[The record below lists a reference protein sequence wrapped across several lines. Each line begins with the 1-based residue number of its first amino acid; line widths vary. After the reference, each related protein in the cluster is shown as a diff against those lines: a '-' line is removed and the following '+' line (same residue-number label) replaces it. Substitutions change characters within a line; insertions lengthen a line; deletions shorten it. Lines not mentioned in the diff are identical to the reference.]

1 MNKRKKEI
9 TPQLNSTLE
18 SGYTKIWCACYT
30 GLVFKHVE
38 KVHCTLSNKINFPL
52 PHNLCPIPNIPS
64 LCFFFNRIPFL
75 TLGRKAKGWVLL
87 KRRERERQSV
97 QNLNQISPE
106 LTKHQKSPT
115 GAYKTDKSLSEW
127 FENQVR
133 LQSSSFLFFL
143 DFSSLICCMVASPV
157 LPGKLPRTKSVLI
170 CTGFSLKRYVPASTE
185 QYSHFTP
192 FLMRLSPNWWLWIRF
207 NFEKRS

>member
-1 MNKRKKEI
+1 M
-9 TPQLNSTLE
+9 
-18 SGYTKIWCACYT
+18 
-30 GLVFKHVE
+30 
-38 KVHCTLSNKINFPL
+38 LSNKINFPL
-52 PHNLCPIPNIPS
+52 PNNLCPS
-64 LCFFFNRIPFL
+64 LSKNKTIFVLFPISLLFGFFIRIPFL

-87 KRRERERQSV
+87 KRRECERRSV

-143 DFSSLICCMVASPV
+143 DFSSLICCMVASLV
-157 LPGKLPRTKSVLI
+157 LPGTDRYLPENYPERNQ
-170 CTGFSLKRYVPASTE
+170 SLFVPVS
-185 QYSHFTP
+185 
-192 FLMRLSPNWWLWIRF
+192 L
-207 NFEKRS
+207 